1 LDYIVNKIS
10 ERIAV
15 KRLFFHRSVRSHMGP
30 RPAWQEAR
38 KVIQWQIDP
47 IVRLEAIPLELSEGR
62 VLAEDLLQTSCLP
75 HLAKGLTIGSDQVRA
90 MRCIG
95 AEEVL
100 VYSQPKALMVE
111 GPEGEDGS
119 PDLSQLARYV
129 ARFGAVPLLE
139 RCGTWSQ
146 RGMVHD
152 NIGADLV
159 LVRGP
164 DPGTR
169 SYCREKGR
177 PLFEGIALSPGGGT
191 SLYLIDDTPVMLL
204 PYRGQEL
211 LGAELLPLQALVRQ
225 MTRKDD
231 SVPVR
236 GTTSLPISSRPDRDE
251 VKFLRAGTDGTMT
264 LFDASAGPSGAYQ
277 YYLVIP
283 AGSPT
288 LSPGDQVVCW
298 PC

>member
-1 LDYIVNKIS
+1 
-10 ERIAV
+10 
-15 KRLFFHRSVRSHMGP
+15 MGP
-30 RPAWQEAR
+30 RPAWMEAR
-38 KVIQWQIDP
+38 KVIRWQIDP
-47 IVRLEAIPLELSEGR
+47 IVRLEAIPLGRSEGR
-62 VLAEDLLQTSCLP
+62 VLAEDLVQTSCLP
-75 HLAKGLTIGSDQVRA
+75 QLGKGLTIGSDQVRA
-90 MRCIG
+90 MECLG
-95 AEEVL
+95 ADEVL

-111 GPEGEDGS
+111 GPEGEEAS
-119 PDLSQLARYV
+119 PELSQLARYV

-139 RCGTWSQ
+139 RCGMESQ
-146 RGMVHD
+146 AGTVRR

-164 DPGTR
+164 DPGTT

-177 PLFEGIALSPGGGT
+177 ALFEGIALTPGGGT

-204 PYRGQEL
+204 PSHGQEL

-236 GTTSLPISSRPDRDE
+236 GTMSGLFSSRPDLDE
-251 VKFLRAGTDGTMT
+251 VKFLRAGADGTMT
-264 LFDASAGPSGAYQ
+264 ACDAAAGLSVAYL
-277 YYLVIP
+277 YYLVMP
-283 AGSPT
+283 AGSPS
-288 LSPGDQVVCW
+288 LLPGDQAVCW

>member
-1 LDYIVNKIS
+1 
-10 ERIAV
+10 
-15 KRLFFHRSVRSHMGP
+15 M
-30 RPAWQEAR
+30 PAWSEAR
-38 KVIQWQIDP
+38 KVIQWHIDAM
-47 IVRLEAIPLELSEGR
+47 VRLEAIPLGLSEGR

-75 HLAKGLTIGSDQVRA
+75 HLGKGLTIGPDQVQT
-90 MRCIG
+90 MECIG

-111 GPEGEDGS
+111 GPEGEGGS
-119 PDLSQLARYV
+119 PDLLQMGRYV

-139 RCGTWSQ
+139 RCGAWSQ
-146 RGMVHD
+146 SALVHR

-169 SYCREKGR
+169 SYCQEKGR
-177 PLFEGIALSPGGGT
+177 ALFEGIAFSPGGRT

-204 PYRGQEL
+204 PSHGQEL
-211 LGAELLPLQALVRQ
+211 LGAELLPLQSLVRQ

-236 GTTSLPISSRPDRDE
+236 GTMSVPISSHPDHDE
-251 VKFLRAGTDGTMT
+251 VKFLRAGADGTMT
-264 LFDASAGPSGAYQ
+264 MVDAVTGQSDAYQ
-277 YYLVIP
+277 YYLVMP

-288 LSPGDQVVCW
+288 LSPGDQATCW